1 MTHHKKFKN
10 ESQDARRHDKQN
22 ATHPDEQLG
31 HPHDK
36 SDLNQVKDSHPQPNK
51 RK

>member
-1 MTHHKKFKN
+1 MTDHKKFKN

-22 ATHPDEQLG
+22 ATHPDEKYG
-31 HPHDK
+31 NHHDK
-36 SDLNQVKDSHPQPNK
+36 TVQEQEKSSQSKSDK